1 MRFKAFS
8 LKSTFLILLAVTFFI
23 CVYKMFSQIDNL
35 HTHMSEIEENPL
47 SYKSEA
53 RSDGITESE
62 QSVNKGFSKDQI
74 HGGSQAEL
82 LPVDEDRHSVNLS
95 VDSDHVDSPES
106 PSKPRPAIQTSGN
119 LDKDKMPA
127 ELDERSNSFFYSVH
141 FGSFK
146 NLSNAKAR
154 VELLAGKGL
163 HTWWEKVNIDGKGEL
178 FRVYIGKHKTKDEAL
193 RLGKRL
199 KHAGTIGVFYV
210 LKLGPID

>member
-1 MRFKAFS
+1 MRFKTVS

-23 CVYKMFSQIDNL
+23 CVYKMFSQIDSL
-35 HTHMSEIEENPL
+35 HTHMNETGAL
-47 SYKSEA
+47 
-53 RSDGITESE
+53 SDGITESE
-62 QSVNKGFSKDQI
+62 QSVNKGFIKDQI

-82 LPVDEDRHSVNLS
+82 LPVDEDRRSVNLS
-95 VDSDHVDSPES
+95 IDSDHVDSPES
-106 PSKPRPAIQTSGN
+106 PSKPRPSAQTSGD
-119 LDKDKMPA
+119 LGEDKMPA
-127 ELDERSNSFFYSVH
+127 ELDERPNRFFYSVH

-154 VELLAGKGL
+154 VELLAGNGL

-178 FRVYIGKHKTKDEAL
+178 FRVYIGKYKTKDEAL

-199 KHAGTIGVFYV
+199 KHAGTIDVFYV